1 MQLKRVLITGANS
14 YIGTNVEKWL
24 MKEPENF
31 YVETLDMRDPNWKDF
46 DFSKFDVVFHV
57 AGIAH
62 VSTKKS
68 MKDLYFKVNRDLTIE
83 TAIKA
88 KESGV
93 KQFIFM
99 SSMIVY
105 NSKETR
111 ITLETKPN
119 PDNFYG
125 FSKLQAEEGILPLQS
140 DSFNV
145 CILRPP
151 MIYGPGSK
159 GNLPKLVELV
169 SKIRVFPMLNNSRS
183 ILFVS
188 NLQRIVS
195 TSINLNL
202 TGVFLLKNEFN
213 PSTTELVSSIM
224 RVKSKKMLLLWVPS
238 FMYKML
244 MHCSYSILKAFDSYY
259 YDFDCSLMGLDGRTY
274 KIEMIAFHESLLDT
288 YGTSN
293 ENTSN

>member
-1 MQLKRVLITGANS
+1 MKRVLITGANS
-14 YIGTNVEKWL
+14 YVGSNMEKWL
-24 MKEPENF
+24 MREPNNY
-31 YVETLDMRDPNWKDF
+31 YVETLDMKNPNWKNF

-68 MKDLYFKVNRDLTIE
+68 MKDLYFKVNRDLTID
-83 TAIKA
+83 TAKISKA
-88 KESGV
+88 AGV

-125 FSKLQAEEGILPLQS
+125 LSKLQAEDGIKGLQS
-140 DSFNV
+140 EDFNV

-159 GNLPKLVELV
+159 GNFPKLIKLAKMTPIFPNFQNRRSMLYIDNLAETIKTMIDDKMNGTYFPQNNEYSCTTKIVKFYSKHYKRKVWFTKLV
-169 SKIRVFPMLNNSRS
+169 NPLVIVLIRLNNS
-183 ILFVS
+183 
-188 NLQRIVS
+188 
-195 TSINLNL
+195 
-202 TGVFLLKNEFN
+202 FN
-213 PSTTELVSSIM
+213 
-224 RVKSKKMLLLWVPS
+224 KM
-238 FMYKML
+238 FGD
-244 MHCSYSILKAFDSYY
+244 FY
-259 YDFDCSLMGLDGRTY
+259 YDILYHKKYNFNISKNNEESYL
-274 KIEMIAFHESLLDT
+274 KIINKDDE
-288 YGTSN
+288 N
-293 ENTSN
+293 ENSIHST

>member
-1 MQLKRVLITGANS
+1 MKRVLITGANS
-14 YIGTNVEKWL
+14 YVGTNVEKWL

-31 YVETLDMRDPNWKDF
+31 NVETLDMRDPNWKSF

-68 MKDLYFKVNRDLTIE
+68 MKHLYFKVNRDLTIE
-83 TAIKA
+83 TALKA

-111 ITLETKPN
+111 ITKDTKPN

-125 FSKLQAEEGILPLQS
+125 LSKLQAEEGILPLQS
-140 DSFNV
+140 KDFNV
-145 CILRPP
+145 CVLRPP

-159 GNLPKLVELV
+159 GNFIKLVRL
-169 SKIRVFPMLNNSRS
+169 SKIAYFFPDFSNTRSSLFIDNLCWSISNYVNRISRG
-183 ILFVS
+183 IYHPS
-188 NLQRIVS
+188 NIEHFS
-195 TSINLNL
+195 TFDVVQYSRNCVGKRTRKVKI
-202 TGVFLLKNEFN
+202 FN
-213 PSTTELVSSIM
+213 PIISVLIKHIGLINKVFGSFYYEISDDEIGLISFKDSLKTTLIGI
-224 RVKSKKMLLLWVPS
+224 KKV
-238 FMYKML
+238 
-244 MHCSYSILKAFDSYY
+244 
-259 YDFDCSLMGLDGRTY
+259 
-274 KIEMIAFHESLLDT
+274 
-288 YGTSN
+288 
-293 ENTSN
+293 

>member
-1 MQLKRVLITGANS
+1 MKRVLITGANS
-14 YIGTNVEKWL
+14 YVGTNVEKWL

-31 YVETLDMRDPNWKDF
+31 YVETLDMRDPNWKNF

-111 ITLETKPN
+111 ITKDTKPN

-125 FSKLQAEEGILPLQS
+125 LSKLQAEEGIFPLQS
-140 DSFNV
+140 ETFNV
-145 CILRPP
+145 VVLRPP
-151 MIYGPGSK
+151 MIYGPNSK
-159 GNLPKLVELV
+159 GNFLTLIKITNA
-169 SKIRVFPMLNNSRS
+169 IRVIPKYINRRSVLFINNLSIIVKHVIEKNVMGVFVICNDS
-183 ILFVS
+183 TISTAYLIKIILFVQNKKS
-188 NLQRIVS
+188 VQ
-195 TSINLNL
+195 TSL
-202 TGVFLLKNEFN
+202 FN
-213 PSTTELVSSIM
+213 PLIKTLTAVT
-224 RVKSKKMLLLWVPS
+224 RAFKKV
-238 FMYKML
+238 FGD
-244 MHCSYSILKAFDSYY
+244 FYY
-259 YDFDCSLMGLDGRTY
+259 ICRDFDQ
-274 KIEMIAFHESLLDT
+274 IELIDFEQSIKESIQ
-288 YGTSN
+288 N
-293 ENTSN
+293 E